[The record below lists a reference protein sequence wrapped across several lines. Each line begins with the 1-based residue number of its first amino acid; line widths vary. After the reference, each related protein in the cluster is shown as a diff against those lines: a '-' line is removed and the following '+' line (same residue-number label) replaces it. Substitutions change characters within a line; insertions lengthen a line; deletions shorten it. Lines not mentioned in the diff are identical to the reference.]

1 MYQYH
6 IIGHHLFENRI
17 QSYGNDIDT
26 FYATDKGET
35 PASLVNASIGSCML
49 MCVQGYLHR

>member
-17 QSYGNDIDT
+17 QGYGNDIDT

-35 PASLVNASIGSCML
+35 PASLVNAAIGSCML